1 MSGTATRHDPA
12 PPASAEPPA
21 SPDEASGSCRKPSTA
36 ELATAD
42 ELGNQF
48 GRFMR
53 VMTKAKS
60 RLSGLAHGSLEHS
73 AFPIIAG
80 LVREGPSRTSAIAER
95 LHTDISTISR
105 QTSALV
111 QAGLI
116 ERQADPDDGRAC
128 LLAPTDAGR
137 ALYERGR
144 TARNH
149 WLAMT
154 LQHWPDGDADRL
166 IALLDRLNDDLSDH
180 LSAPNEPE
188 GDSA

>member
-1 MSGTATRHDPA
+1 MTGTTATRG
-12 PPASAEPPA
+12 EP
-21 SPDEASGSCRKPSTA
+21 TQA

-53 VMTKAKS
+53 IITKART
-60 RLSGLAHGSLEHS
+60 RLFGLAPGSVEHS

-95 LHTDISTISR
+95 LHSDISTISR

-116 ERQADPDDGRAC
+116 ERQADPADGRAC
-128 LLAPTDAGR
+128 LLAPTDSGR
-137 ALYERGR
+137 ALYEQ
-144 TARNH
+144 ARARRNY
-149 WLAMT
+149 WLAST
-154 LQHWPDGDADRL
+154 LHDWPKPDVDQL
-166 IALLDRLNDDLSDH
+166 IGLLDRLNDDLAAS
-180 LSAPNEPE
+180 LSTPGPEPTQPEPE
-188 GDSA
+188 GKHA

>member
-1 MSGTATRHDPA
+1 MTVADTVGREVPQPTA
-12 PPASAEPPA
+12 E
-21 SPDEASGSCRKPSTA
+21 

-42 ELGNQF
+42 QLGTQF

-53 VMTKAKS
+53 VMVKAKT
-60 RLSGLAHGSLEHS
+60 RLFGLTFGNVEHS

-80 LVREGPSRTSAIAER
+80 LVHEGPSRTSAIAER
-95 LHTDISTISR
+95 MHADISTISR

-137 ALYERGR
+137 ELFERGR
-144 TARNH
+144 AARNQ
-149 WLAMT
+149 WLAQT
-154 LQHWPDGDADRL
+154 LHNWPERDVDQL
-166 IALLDRLNDDLSDH
+166 ITLLDRLNDDLADH
-180 LSAPNEPE
+180 LSAPINSE
-188 GDSA
+188 GTTA